1 MIRVEQDM
9 LVLDS
14 TISKKDVQAI
24 NEFLEITKRQERE
37 RIIKSLQDNYW
48 HDIYYPPQE
57 RYATK
62 PSEELIMAHT
72 QNCIGCELIT
82 RIKGE
87 K

>member
-37 RIIKSLQDNYW
+37 RIIKLLERNATTYLES
-48 HDIYYPPQE
+48 PQAIE
-57 RYATK
+57 FEMFD
-62 PSEELIMAHT
+62 PWNEGIMHLIA
-72 QNCIGCELIT
+72 L
-82 RIKGE
+82 IKGE

>member
-37 RIIKSLQDNYW
+37 RIIKSLQDQAVLCGKGSRD
-48 HDIYYPPQE
+48 HGMRCALRIVGGGC
-57 RYATK
+57 
-62 PSEELIMAHT
+62 
-72 QNCIGCELIT
+72 NCNEVIAL
-82 RIKGE
+82 IKGE